1 VIVIAGAVRSIVTVL
16 VFVVEVTVVVPST
29 DFAVILNVAT
39 PSAIAGATVTVAVQF
54 TGGKLPAD
62 GVHTTVAGCPAMVAV
77 VAWMGESFETLFEV
91 LFVV

>member
-1 VIVIAGAVRSIVTVL
+1 MVGAVRSIVTVL
-16 VFVVEVTVVVPST
+16 VSVVEVTVVVPST
-29 DFAVILNVAT
+29 DLVVRLNTTT
-39 PSAIAGATVTVAVQF
+39 PSAMAGITVTVAVQF

-77 VAWMGESFETLFEV
+77 VARMGESFEMLFEV